1 MDVNTDYGANFKA
14 ISIKLK
20 KRFLR
25 KPNVTEAIDEYTA
38 LSKQLESEECFGLAG
53 YCMQQVAKS
62 YHSVG
67 NTVSESASLHTAAKH
82 YLNAE
87 ISTTIESGT
96 VTFSEDLLSAIS
108 LYEEGIKLHCEQNER
123 QIAGKLCLELADILA
138 LKFDRLFESLSYYE
152 RAISLF
158 NENSNISSTNLVANQ
173 PLQVFIVQFKLA
185 LLKVYTCDY
194 SGALQTYTDI
204 CSSVLSKC
212 SSPSSSS
219 SSSQIYNRPL
229 GVYARFLVE
238 ADISKLLL
246 LLFLKPAKMKPDHAH
261 TIEVYSWFQT
271 LNNVNSSA
279 ASSNSSN
286 INTGSG
292 SGSGSSG
299 NISQSYLPV
308 SCMNKDVFI
317 LLQSFVMACQSN
329 DIKSLHCLQTELWPH
344 LNGVQNFLLNLITDQ
359 LINSSYTDD
368 LLSQ

>member
-108 LYEEGIKLHCEQNER
+108 MYEEGIKLHCEQNER

-158 NENSNISSTNLVANQ
+158 NENSSISSPTLGPNQ
-173 PLQVFIVQFKLA
+173 PLQVYIVQFKLA

-212 SSPSSSS
+212 SSASSS

-238 ADISKLLL
+238 SDISKLLL

-271 LNNVNSSA
+271 LNNVNNTA
-279 ASSNSSN
+279 TSSNSNNNNS
-286 INTGSG
+286 S
-292 SGSGSSG
+292 SSG